1 MTIASPH
8 PVLLTATNAPAELR
22 GLPAFARRGFAVG
35 LKLQKGS
42 LTVTIPD
49 GRSFRI
55 TAPEQGPT
63 ADFAIHD
70 WRFARRL
77 LQAGD
82 IGVGEAYI
90 AGEWSSPDPT
100 AFLELFAANRQVMMD
115 ALTGNPIAR
124 ALLSFRHFLNRNS
137 RAGSKRNIAAHY
149 DLGNSFY
156 AAWLDPSMTYSSAYF
171 GGGANNLEAAQR
183 DKYREIAERTDI
195 GPGDHV
201 LEIGCGWGGFA
212 EYAAREIGCRVT
224 AVTISRA
231 QHDYACRRI
240 SDAGLNDRVTV
251 DLVDYRDLEGS
262 YDRIVSIE
270 MFEAVGE
277 RFWPGYFQML
287 RDRLR
292 SGGRAGLQIITVEDE
307 HFDAYRRALDF
318 IQRYIFPGGMLPS
331 PSRVGALAGEVGL
344 MATHEAGFGGDYAR
358 TLAEWRD
365 RFRSAWPRL
374 APSGFDDRFRR
385 MWEFYLHY
393 CEAGFRAGAIDVKH
407 FVFARP

>member
-1 MTIASPH
+1 MTIASA
-8 PVLLTATNAPAELR
+8 PVPLTTANASDALR
-22 GLPAFARRGFAVG
+22 GLPAFARRGFAVA

-42 LTVTIPD
+42 LGVTVPD

-55 TAPEQGPT
+55 TAPEPGPC

-82 IGVGEAYI
+82 IGVGEAYM

-100 AFLELFAANRQVMMD
+100 AFLELFAANRGVMMN
-115 ALTGNPIAR
+115 ALAGNPIAR
-124 ALLSFRHFLNRNS
+124 AIVSFRHFLNRNS

-149 DLGNSFY
+149 DLGNAFY
-156 AAWLDPSMTYSSAYF
+156 SAWLDPSMTYSSAYF

-183 DKYREIAERTDI
+183 DKYRELAERTDI
-195 GPGDHV
+195 QSGDHV
-201 LEIGCGWGGFA
+201 LEVGCGWGGFA

-231 QHDYACRRI
+231 QHDYARKRI

-251 DLVDYRDLEGS
+251 DLVDYRDIEGS

-287 RDRLR
+287 SDRLR

-307 HFDAYRRALDF
+307 HFEAYRRAPDF

-331 PSRVGALAGEVGL
+331 PSRVGALADAVGL
-344 MATHEAGFGGDYAR
+344 TATHEAGFGGDYAR

-365 RFRSAWPRL
+365 RFRSAWPKL
-374 APSGFDDRFRR
+374 APGGFDDRFRR